1 MSEDE
6 KNARRLAYRSFWL
19 MAVPLILSLAFIC
32 VRASSNRRW
41 LCYSVFFLVFLSR
54 RIFILV
60 LRIMSRLES
69 ELRNNAENDPTRLSY
84 FCAVIYNLVIELMI
98 LGLLNMCLFYLKV
111 PLFGWDCFA
120 LLFLIVLLQVGI
132 RCFQQATE
140 CLYHV
145 RRLHH
150 AAYNRDNWIVYGSTF
165 AGLVKASTYSIPY
178 GKDDQE
184 VGIVLIEKRK
194 KERYN
199 SEEDYLSSG
208 ASDFLFL
215 PVFLIK
221 SSCEVQP
228 PVIQYDREQK
238 GPLTLRFPDGSAIL
252 VKHYSAN
259 RSFNRLVYFFKFRKF
274 LQLPSGYRKCLLPRL
289 AFYGFRPVLVPT
301 KITLPSN
308 REKERFSSHN

>member
-1 MSEDE
+1 MSDDE
-6 KNARRLAYRSFWL
+6 KRAWKSVTRSFWL
-19 MAVPLILSLAFIC
+19 VAVPLILALAFIC
-32 VRASSNRRW
+32 VRASSNGRW
-41 LCYSVFFLVFLSR
+41 LYYSVFFLVCLSR
-54 RIFILV
+54 RIFIIL
-60 LRIMSRLES
+60 LRIMSRLEL
-69 ELRNNAENDPTRLSY
+69 ELRNNAEYDRLSF

-98 LGLLNMCLFYLKV
+98 LGFLDFLLFYLKK
-111 PLFGWDCFA
+111 PLFGWDCFV
-120 LLFLIVLLQVGI
+120 FLIPIVLLQVGI

-145 RRLHH
+145 RHLHH
-150 AAYNRDNWIVYGSTF
+150 AAYDRDNWIVYGSTF

-178 GKDDQE
+178 GKDYQE
-184 VGIVLIEKRK
+184 VGIVLIEKRE

-238 GPLTLRFPDGSAIL
+238 GPLTLQFPDGGAIL
-252 VKHYSAN
+252 MKHYSVN
-259 RSFNRLVYFFKFRKF
+259 RSFNRLVYFFKFRKV
-274 LQLPSGYRKCLLPRL
+274 LQRPSGYRKSLLPRL
-289 AFYGFRPVLVPT
+289 TFYGFRPVFVP
-301 KITLPSN
+301 K
-308 REKERFSSHN
+308 K

>member
-6 KNARRLAYRSFWL
+6 KNARRWANRSFWL
-19 MAVPLILSLAFIC
+19 MAVPLVLSLAFIY
-32 VRASSNRRW
+32 VRASSNGRW
-41 LCYSVFFLVFLSR
+41 LCYSVFFLIFLSR
-54 RIFILV
+54 RFFILV

-69 ELRNNAENDPTRLSY
+69 ELRNNAENDPARLSY
-84 FCAVIYNLVIELMI
+84 FYAVIYNLVIELMI
-98 LGLLNMCLFYLKV
+98 LGLLNMCLFSLKK
-111 PLFGWDCFA
+111 PLFGWDLFA
-120 LLFLIVLLQVGI
+120 FLIPIVLLQVGI

-150 AAYNRDNWIVYGSTF
+150 ATYDRDNWIVYETSF
-165 AGLVKASTYSIPY
+165 AGHVKASTYSIPY
-178 GKDDQE
+178 GRDYQE
-184 VGIVLIEKRK
+184 VGIVLIEKRE

-238 GPLTLRFPDGSAIL
+238 GPLTLQFPDGGAIL
-252 VKHYSAN
+252 MKHYSVN

-274 LQLPSGYRKCLLPRL
+274 LQRPSGYRKSLLPRL
-289 AFYGFRPVLVPT
+289 AFYGFRPVFVP
-301 KITLPSN
+301 KKYLKNPEMPLI
-308 REKERFSSHN
+308 

>member
-19 MAVPLILSLAFIC
+19 MAVPLVLSIAFIY
-32 VRASSNRRW
+32 VRASSNGRW

-60 LRIMSRLES
+60 LRIMSRLEL

-98 LGLLNMCLFYLKV
+98 LGLLNMCLFSLKV
-111 PLFGWDCFA
+111 PLLGWDYFA

-150 AAYNRDNWIVYGSTF
+150 AAYDRDNWIVYGSTF

-184 VGIVLIEKRK
+184 VGIVLTERRE
-194 KERYN
+194 KERYK

-208 ASDFLFL
+208 ASDFLFS
-215 PVFLIK
+215 PMFLIK

-238 GPLTLRFPDGSAIL
+238 GPLTLQFPDGGAIL
-252 VKHYSAN
+252 MKHYSVN

-274 LQLPSGYRKCLLPRL
+274 LQRPSGYRESPLPRL
-289 AFYGFRPVLVPT
+289 TFYGFRPVFVP
-301 KITLPSN
+301 KKHLKNPEMPLI
-308 REKERFSSHN
+308 

>member
-1 MSEDE
+1 MKRHESTTGKESNMSDDE
-6 KNARRLAYRSFWL
+6 KKAWKAVTRSFWL
-19 MAVPLILSLAFIC
+19 VAVPLILALAFIC
-32 VRASSNRRW
+32 VRASSNGRW
-41 LCYSVFFLVFLSR
+41 LYYSVFFLVCLSR
-54 RIFILV
+54 RIFIIL
-60 LRIMSRLES
+60 LRIMSRLEL
-69 ELRNNAENDPTRLSY
+69 ELRNNAEYDRLSF
-84 FCAVIYNLVIELMI
+84 FCAVIYSLVIELMI
-98 LGLLNMCLFYLKV
+98 LGFLDLLLFYLKK
-111 PLFGWDCFA
+111 PLFGWDCFV
-120 LLFLIVLLQVGI
+120 FLIPIVLLQVGI

-150 AAYNRDNWIVYGSTF
+150 AAYDRDNWIVYGSTF

-184 VGIVLIEKRK
+184 VGIVLIEKRE

-221 SSCEVQP
+221 SSCEIQP

-238 GPLTLRFPDGSAIL
+238 GPLTLQFPDGGAIL
-252 VKHYSAN
+252 MKHYSVN

-274 LQLPSGYRKCLLPRL
+274 LQRPSGYRKSLLPRL
-289 AFYGFRPVLVPT
+289 AFYGFRPVLVP
-301 KITLPSN
+301 K
-308 REKERFSSHN
+308 K

>member
-1 MSEDE
+1 MSNDE
-6 KNARRLAYRSFWL
+6 KSARLQVSQSFWL
-19 MAVPLILSLAFIC
+19 VAVPLVLSIAFIC
-32 VRASSNRRW
+32 VRASSNGRW

-60 LRIMSRLES
+60 LRIISRLEL

-98 LGLLNMCLFYLKV
+98 LGLLNMCLFSLKV
-111 PLFGWDCFA
+111 PLLGWDCFA

-150 AAYNRDNWIVYGSTF
+150 AAYNRDNWIVYGTTF

-238 GPLTLRFPDGSAIL
+238 GPLTLQFPDGGAIL
-252 VKHYSAN
+252 MKHYSVN
-259 RSFNRLVYFFKFRKF
+259 RSFNRLVYFFKFRKV
-274 LQLPSGYRKCLLPRL
+274 LQRPSGYRKSPLPRL
-289 AFYGFRPVLVPT
+289 TFYGYRPVFVP
-301 KITLPSN
+301 KKFLKNPDMPLS
-308 REKERFSSHN
+308 

>member
-1 MSEDE
+1 MKRHESTKENELNMSDDE
-6 KNARRLAYRSFWL
+6 KKAWTSVTRAFWL
-19 MAVPLILSLAFIC
+19 VAVPLILVLAFIY
-32 VRASSNRRW
+32 VRASSNGRW
-41 LCYSVFFLVFLSR
+41 LYYSVFFLVCLSR
-54 RIFILV
+54 RIFIIL
-60 LRIMSRLES
+60 LRIMSRLEL
-69 ELRNNAENDPTRLSY
+69 ELRNNAEYDRLSF
-84 FCAVIYNLVIELMI
+84 FCAVIYSLVIELMI
-98 LGLLNMCLFYLKV
+98 LGFLDFLLFYLKK
-111 PLFGWDCFA
+111 PLFGWDLFA
-120 LLFLIVLLQVGI
+120 FLIPIVLLQVGI

-150 AAYNRDNWIVYGSTF
+150 AAFNSDNWIVYGSTF

-184 VGIVLIEKRK
+184 VGIVLIEKRE

-238 GPLTLRFPDGSAIL
+238 GPLTLRFPDGGAIL
-252 VKHYSAN
+252 VKHYSVN
-259 RSFNRLVYFFKFRKF
+259 RSFNRLVYFFKFRKV
-274 LQLPSGYRKCLLPRL
+274 LQRPTGYRKSLLPRL
-289 AFYGFRPVLVPT
+289 AFYGFRPVLVP
-301 KITLPSN
+301 K
-308 REKERFSSHN
+308 K

>member
-32 VRASSNRRW
+32 VRASSNGRW
-41 LCYSVFFLVFLSR
+41 LYYSVFFLVCLSR
-54 RIFILV
+54 RIFIIL
-60 LRIMSRLES
+60 LRIMSRLEL

-98 LGLLNMCLFYLKV
+98 LGLLNMCLFSLKV
-111 PLFGWDCFA
+111 PLLGWDYFA

-150 AAYNRDNWIVYGSTF
+150 AAYDRDNWIVYGSTF

-184 VGIVLIEKRK
+184 VGIVLIEKRE

-238 GPLTLRFPDGSAIL
+238 GPLTLQFPDGGAIL
-252 VKHYSAN
+252 MKHYSVN
-259 RSFNRLVYFFKFRKF
+259 RSFNRLVYFFKFRKV
-274 LQLPSGYRKCLLPRL
+274 LQRPSGYRKSPLPRL
-289 AFYGFRPVLVPT
+289 TFYGFRPVFVP
-301 KITLPSN
+301 KKYLKNPEMPLI
-308 REKERFSSHN
+308 

>member
-19 MAVPLILSLAFIC
+19 VAVPLVLALAFIC
-32 VRASSNRRW
+32 VRASSNGRW
-41 LCYSVFFLVFLSR
+41 LYYSVFFLIFLSR
-54 RIFILV
+54 RIFIIL
-60 LRIMSRLES
+60 LRIMSRLEL
-69 ELRNNAENDPTRLSY
+69 ELRNNAENDPTRLSF

-111 PLFGWDCFA
+111 PLLGWDYFA

-150 AAYNRDNWIVYGSTF
+150 AAYDRDNWIVYDTTF

-184 VGIVLIEKRK
+184 VGIVLIEKRE

-221 SSCEVQP
+221 SSCEVP
-228 PVIQYDREQK
+228 LPAIRYDREQK
-238 GPLTLRFPDGSAIL
+238 RPLTLQFPDGGSVL
-252 VKHYSAN
+252 VKHYSFN
-259 RSFNRLVYFFKFRKF
+259 RSFNRLVYFFKFRKV
-274 LQLPSGYRKCLLPRL
+274 LQRPSGYRKSPLPRL
-289 AFYGFRPVLVPT
+289 TFYGFRPVFVP
-301 KITLPSN
+301 KKYLKNPEMPLI
-308 REKERFSSHN
+308 

>member
-6 KNARRLAYRSFWL
+6 KKARRLAYRSFWL
-19 MAVPLILSLAFIC
+19 MAVPLVLSIAFIC
-32 VRASSNRRW
+32 IRASSNGRW

-54 RIFILV
+54 RFFIIL

-69 ELRNNAENDPTRLSY
+69 ELRNNAENDLARLSY

-98 LGLLNMCLFYLKV
+98 LGLLNMCLFSLKV
-111 PLFGWDCFA
+111 PLLGWDYFA

-150 AAYNRDNWIVYGSTF
+150 AAYDRDNWIVYKTSF

-178 GKDDQE
+178 GKEYQE
-184 VGIVLIEKRK
+184 VGIVLIERRE
-194 KERYN
+194 KEEYK
-199 SEEDYLSSG
+199 EHYLSSG
-208 ASDFLFL
+208 PSDFLFSPL
-215 PVFLIK
+215 FLVK
-221 SSCEVQP
+221 SSTEVTP
-228 PVIQYDREQK
+228 PAIRYDREQK
-238 GPLTLRFPDGSAIL
+238 SPLTLQFPDGGAVL

-259 RSFNRLVYFFKFRKF
+259 RSFNRLVYKFRFHKF
-274 LQLPSGYRKCLLPRL
+274 LRLPTGYRKSLLPRL
-289 AFYGFRPVLVPT
+289 TFSRFLPVLVP
-301 KITLPSN
+301 K
-308 REKERFSSHN
+308 K